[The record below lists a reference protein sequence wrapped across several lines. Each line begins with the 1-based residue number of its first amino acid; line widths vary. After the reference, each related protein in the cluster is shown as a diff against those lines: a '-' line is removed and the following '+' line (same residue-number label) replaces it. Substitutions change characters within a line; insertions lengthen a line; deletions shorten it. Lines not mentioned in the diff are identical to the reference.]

1 MVGSGGFEPP
11 PACARGRG
19 AADCPTTRNRESGVS
34 GRSRTGSNGFHGPAA
49 RRLPSPTV
57 GTGRRRGNRTPV
69 CGVWDRRPPIGR
81 TGAWS
86 RRRESNPHAGAYGAP
101 KVTVPSLRKCEID
114 GLAGGPGGIRTLVSW
129 VQTTDPAAERRA
141 HPGEDN
147 GTRTRTPA
155 LTTRR
160 LPLRLCPPRDG
171 RLAGIRTPICTV

>member
-1 MVGSGGFEPP
+1 MEPP
-11 PACARGRG
+11 GSVELPLAAYRTATLRSVGGVVTSRGIEPRSLGLQPSAMTTPARWSDWSR
-19 AADCPTTRNRESGVS
+19 RRES
-34 GRSRTGSNGFHGPAA
+34 NP
-49 RRLPSPTV
+49 RLRVTRAPCCRQHFV
-57 GTGRRRGNRTPV
+57 
-69 CGVWDRRPPIGR
+69 DRN
-81 TGAWS
+81 WS